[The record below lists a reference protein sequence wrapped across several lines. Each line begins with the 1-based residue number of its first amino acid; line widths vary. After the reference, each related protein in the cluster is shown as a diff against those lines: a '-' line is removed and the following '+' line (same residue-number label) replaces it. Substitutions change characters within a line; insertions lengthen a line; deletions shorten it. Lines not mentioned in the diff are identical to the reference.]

1 MRVADLAA
9 LPGLRLRLLTEAGL
23 LDQEVRR
30 VYTTDLPDPGRY
42 LSGGELVL
50 TGLIW
55 CREPGDAGRFAA
67 AVAAAGAAALAAG
80 EALGE
85 VPQELVS
92 CCARLGLPLFAVP
105 AETSF
110 GTVTDEVI
118 RRLSADRAGAM
129 TRALGRRR
137 RLLSAVTEGAGIE
150 ALFRMVADDIGPGCW
165 LITAVGRL
173 LAGTGDPLPAR
184 TAVRLAAEYL
194 AAGGR
199 PAAVKAGGVTYSL
212 LPAAGPAGLT
222 GWFLACTDAG
232 QDRGADPDRADEAG
246 ESIAELAADVALER
260 ARLDSGLRGE
270 RRLGEQI
277 VARLAAGDA
286 SPAEVTV
293 LLRAADLPPDGRYLA
308 LAAVAGIPGSGAG
321 PGPGLVEELV
331 LPYAGRAAIAEVG
344 SETLALVPD
353 QEPAVAGDALLAR
366 VREAEPALR
375 AGLRGGR
382 LTIGVSSRCSGVDG
396 LAEALREARGAR
408 RLAELRPGSVCV
420 VTGDEL
426 GTHAMLLASVPGD
439 VLRSFRGRL
448 LGPLLGYDRRR
459 HAELVP
465 TLAEFLACSG
475 SWNACAARLHVHV
488 NTLRYRIRRIEELTG
503 RDLSTLDDQ
512 VDFFLALAGREH
524 DRDR

>member
-9 LPGLRLRLLTEAGL
+9 LPGLRLRLLTDARG

-85 VPQELVS
+85 VPGELVS

-118 RRLSADRAGAM
+118 GRLSADRAGAM

-137 RLLSAVTEGAGIE
+137 KLLSAVTEGAGIE

-165 LITAVGRL
+165 LIAGTGRL
-173 LAGTGDPLPAR
+173 LAGTGDPLPQR

-199 PAAVKAGGVTYSL
+199 PGAVKAGGVTYSL

-222 GWFLACTDAG
+222 GWFLACAG
-232 QDRGADPDRADEAG
+232 AGPDRPDEAG

-260 ARLDSGLRGE
+260 ARLDSGLRGA

-286 SPAEVTV
+286 SPAEITA

-308 LAAVAGIPGSGAG
+308 LAAVAGTAGSDARL
-321 PGPGLVEELV
+321 GPGLVEELV

-353 QEPAVAGDALLAR
+353 QDPAAAGDALLAR

-382 LTIGVSSRCSGVDG
+382 LTIGMSGRCSGADS

-439 VLRSFRGRL
+439 VLRSFRERL

-524 DRDR
+524 DQDRDR